1 MKGEEEP
8 VQKTTEKYSNLSR
21 TFNERFL
28 RLWASNKSLSIGYDG
43 KTLVSYEV
51 VVNHIENTRMDKRLR
66 VEWISERNQY
76 GGGNKINNGYMP
88 RLSTTLFEFHCE
100 LNYTIN
106 LEK

>member
-66 VEWISERNQY
+66 VEWISERNEY
-76 GGGNKINNGYMP
+76 EGVIKINNGYM
-88 RLSTTLFEFHCE
+88 LGVSTTLFEFHCE
-100 LNYTIN
+100 
-106 LEK
+106 